1 MTLIDLRFSMD
12 CKLEDECS
20 EVRAW
25 IDLQPDVGLG
35 SEIELPLRRRG
46 AREEW
51 VGTFG
56 LGRTAL
62 PYFLYRIGIAGR
74 EGIAWELSI
83 RQRGGRLL
91 MHDADVST
99 MAKCWLVGS
108 CDIPLPRGM
117 RSARPSDSAR
127 PSACSLLG
135 TASLGAA
142 RYLRLERFEPSQHGQ
157 PQHDRPRN
165 AAEQKRFF
173 VLRQLRDE
181 CVGAFDKRLGKPERD
196 DGGV

>member
-12 CKLEDECS
+12 SQPEDGS

-35 SEIELPLRRRG
+35 SEIELPLRRLG
-46 AREEW
+46 GREW
-51 VGTFG
+51 AGSFA
-56 LGRTAL
+56 LGRLEL

-74 EGIAWELSI
+74 EGATWELSI
-83 RQRGGRLL
+83 RQRGGGLL
-91 MHDADVST
+91 MLDADVST

-108 CDIPLPRGM
+108 CDIPLPQGL
-117 RSARPSDSAR
+117 RSARSSDSAR
-127 PSACSLLG
+127 PRACSLLG
-135 TASLGAA
+135 AASLGAT
-142 RYLRLERFEPSQHGQ
+142 RYLRLERFEPSQHSQ

-181 CVGAFDKRLGKPERD
+181 RVGAFDKRFGKPERD

>member
-12 CKLEDECS
+12 TDLASRAGS

-25 IDLQPDVGLG
+25 IDLQPNVGLG

-46 AREEW
+46 TRDWLGSFA
-51 VGTFG
+51 
-56 LGRTAL
+56 LGRTEL
-62 PYFLYRIGIAGR
+62 PYFLYRIGIAGH
-74 EGIAWELSI
+74 EGAAWELSI
-83 RQRGGRLL
+83 RQRGGAVL
-91 MHDADVST
+91 MHDADIST

-108 CDIPLPRGM
+108 CDIPIPQEM

-127 PSACSLLG
+127 PTACSLLG
-135 TASLGAA
+135 AASLGPA
-142 RYLRLERFEPSQHGQ
+142 RYLRLERFEPSQHSQ

-165 AAEQKRFF
+165 TAEQKRFF
-173 VLRQLRDE
+173 ILRQLGDE
-181 CVGAFDKRLGKPERD
+181 RVGSFDKRLGKPERD